1 MRALLL
7 DGIDGVAADIFEAA
21 GVEVTLAKSI
31 DRLELLQQIGNYHF
45 LGVRGATKVD
55 GELLEAA
62 TSLLAVG
69 RGGAG
74 MNGID
79 VECATQRGVVA
90 FNTPGANAESV
101 AECVMGVILSALHR
115 LQKGAVG
122 MAQHTWLKKQCSG
135 NSLRS
140 RTVGIVGFG
149 YVGKWL
155 ARLLEPFG
163 VRVLS
168 YDINPTAELPWVPF
182 VSLPTLLA
190 ESDVVSLHLPL
201 TSATRGL
208 VNADFLNKLK
218 PGAVLVNFARG
229 ELVDEAA
236 IINALANNYLFC
248 YATDVY
254 LQEPPTDEY
263 YAASPLFGRP
273 DFCID
278 GRLIM
283 TPHLAASS
291 EEAQQTVSEALA
303 KRAVAYLKEG
313 KIPWGANFPIFY
325 LASVADARLIVF
337 HPDEQGMEAAV
348 LGEVKGFAN
357 VAANINQRVSPGGVA
372 YTVVDVDGGLSREL
386 VDRVKSLTGVIL
398 VHCA

>member
-1 MRALLL
+1 MKALLL
-7 DGIDGVAADIFEAA
+7 DGLDGIAADIFEAA
-21 GVEVTLAKSI
+21 GIEVTLAKTI
-31 DRLELLQQIGNYHF
+31 DRPDLLRQIGDYHF
-45 LGVRGATKVD
+45 LGVRGATKID
-55 GELLEAA
+55 RELLDAA
-62 TSLLAVG
+62 TTLVAVG

-79 VECATQRGVVA
+79 VDYATQRGIVA

-101 AECVMGVILSALHR
+101 AECVIGVMLDALHR
-115 LQKGAVG
+115 LHKGSVG
-122 MAQHTWLKKQCSG
+122 MAQHTWLKKQCNG
-135 NSLRS
+135 NSLRG
-140 RTVGIVGFG
+140 RTVGVVGFG

-163 VRVLS
+163 VRLLS

-182 VSLPTLLA
+182 VSLPALLA

-201 TSATRGL
+201 TSSTRGL
-208 VNADFLNKLK
+208 VNADFLNRLK
-218 PGAVLVNFARG
+218 PGALLVNFARG
-229 ELVDEAA
+229 ELIDEAA
-236 IINALANNYLFC
+236 VVAALATNQLFG

-254 LQEPPTDEY
+254 PQEPPTAEY
-263 YAASPLFGRP
+263 YAASPLFSRP
-273 DFCID
+273 EFFAD

-325 LASVADARLIVF
+325 LASAADARLIVF

-357 VAANINQRVSPGGVA
+357 IAASINQRVAPGGIA
-372 YTVVDVDGGLSREL
+372 YTVIDVDGALSREL
-386 VDRVKSLTGVIL
+386 INRVKHLPGVIT